1 MVPFFFTFLDGAFRY
16 DCASCGQACCRGK
29 GIAIDAQRELVPLL
43 RRAPGLAAFVEPLAG
58 GYVRLPDVTDG
69 CWFLRPDGL
78 CSYEQDHGRAAKFTT
93 CRLFPYNRV
102 FRAGAV
108 RVVDV
113 NSVVCPIQDA
123 LATGAGV
130 THAELRAELEA
141 IGDGPLTSN
150 AADLPEGA
158 RELRWHALEQA
169 ILTESERFLAT
180 ADYVDFAAWQESKTR
195 LHLGAARTSD
205 KAAELHALLLQWSA
219 LYPAAIAA
227 TATAGDNAAG
237 NGAASGD
244 GSAAARAASRA
255 VTLLTGSLRFN
266 ALFRRGAGSYRS
278 GVAPLGRQLLATWFL
293 TWRAALATGRPPSLR
308 AVTELH
314 QAQAAQRALLA
325 RFGEPA
331 ELREL
336 PPAPDAPPAVQEALR
351 RLSKQPAG
359 KDPGS
364 LGAQLAQAA
373 TELPV
378 EQRAW
383 LIPLLLRAGP
393 ALRFRESH

>member
-69 CWFLRPDGL
+69 CWFLRTDGL
-78 CSYEQDHGRAAKFTT
+78 CSYEQDHGRSAKFTT
-93 CRLFPYNRV
+93 CRLFPFNRV

-123 LATGAGV
+123 LATGTGV
-130 THAELRAELEA
+130 SHAELRAELAEL
-141 IGDGPLTSN
+141 GDGPLTSN

-158 RELRWHALEQA
+158 RELRWHALEQS
-169 ILTESERFLAT
+169 ILTESERFLDAP
-180 ADYVDFAAWQESKTR
+180 DYLDFAAWQESQTR
-195 LHLGAARTSD
+195 FHLGSGRTADSAN
-205 KAAELHALLLQWSA
+205 AAELRALLHHWCE
-219 LYPAAIAA
+219 LYPVSDGAA
-227 TATAGDNAAG
+227 TASD
-237 NGAASGD
+237 
-244 GSAAARAASRA
+244 SAAAPRAAARA

-266 ALFRRGAGSYRS
+266 ALFRRGAGAYRS

-293 TWRAALATGRPPSLR
+293 TWRATLATGRPPSLR

-314 QAQAAQRALLA
+314 QAQAAQRTLLA
-325 RFGEPA
+325 RLGEPA

-336 PPAPDAPPAVQEALR
+336 PPAADAPPAVHDALR
-351 RLSKQPAG
+351 RLSKQQAS

-383 LIPLLLRAGP
+383 LVPLLLRAGP

>member
-69 CWFLRPDGL
+69 CWFLRPDGR
-78 CSYEQDHGRAAKFTT
+78 CGYEQDHGRAAKFTT
-93 CRLFPYNRV
+93 CRLFPFNRV

-123 LATGAGV
+123 LDTGAGV
-130 THAELRAELEA
+130 SHAELRAELA
-141 IGDGPLTSN
+141 AVGDGPLTGN
-150 AADLPEGA
+150 AAELPEGA

-169 ILTESERFLAT
+169 VLTESERFLEA
-180 ADYVDFAAWQESKTR
+180 ADYIDFAAWQESQTR
-195 LHLGAARTSD
+195 SHLGTVRTPDGD
-205 KAAELHALLLQWSA
+205 KAAELRALVQHWCA
-219 LYPAAIAA
+219 LYPAV
-227 TATAGDNAAG
+227 GDNVADAG
-237 NGAASGD
+237 A
-244 GSAAARAASRA
+244 AAART

-325 RFGEPA
+325 RLGEPA

-336 PPAPDAPPAVQEALR
+336 PPATDAPPAVHEALR
-351 RLSKQPAG
+351 RLSKQLAG

-383 LIPLLLRAGP
+383 LVPLLLRAGP
-393 ALRFRESH
+393 ALRFR